1 MCIRDS
7 LIPVIPGEENCV
19 KQGGLA
25 TIGIDYFK
33 LGYQTGKMAVKI
45 LRGAAEPA
53 TMPIEGQSE
62 YNVIVNKTTAKKL
75 KITLPQDLLERAE
88 VIELSLIH
96 I

>member
-1 MCIRDS
+1 
-7 LIPVIPGEENCV
+7 
-19 KQGGLA
+19 
-25 TIGIDYFK
+25 
-33 LGYQTGKMAVKI
+33 MAVKI

-88 VIELSLIH
+88 VIE
-96 I
+96 